1 MPLVEMS
8 ALRINYAN
16 KAGRVRAWLA
26 GGMNPDQATKL
37 SEEVRNAVL
46 GWRAV
51 GFTQYGYVIALL
63 LLLGLLPDARGQTM
77 PRIHATNSG
86 LEVQSGNDV
95 VDIEV
100 TQGDV
105 AHVHL
110 RPDGQESPR
119 TLVMDPILASDVGSA
134 SFRAI
139 SDREFELSAQGAAVQ
154 ITLGDTVRIR
164 FCTATGSCLEEPD
177 VLGDAKAHALQLTRD
192 DHDVLYGMRGLALN
206 DDGSHWTRPHGAMIA
221 AGEQG
226 DGGAPFFFTR
236 TYGVLVDSDGGT
248 FQAMGQTVG
257 FSGGSRRDLDFYV
270 VFGPPLKTMST
281 FMRLTGLPQMPPK
294 WALGFLNSQWGIDQA
309 TLEKVV
315 STYREKQIPLD
326 GFILDFDWKAWGEDH
341 YGEWRWNS
349 TNGPGATNPDLFP
362 DGASGVLAAK
372 LSREGVKL
380 SGILKP
386 RILLTTAGSPGGT
399 MEAAAYADE
408 HHLWYPDGKAE
419 EDYVTHRM
427 ARNLDFNLAAT
438 RSWFWEHLKPAF
450 DAGMAGWWNDEA
462 DSTETTYSR
471 DFQFVNMARMLYDG
485 QRSTSEQRV
494 WSLNRNYYLGAN
506 RYAYAMWSG
515 DISTGFPSMAYQR
528 SRMVSALD
536 LGASHW
542 TMDTGGFHGHPTAE
556 NYARWVEFAAWV
568 PICRVHGDFGEKR
581 QPWMYGATAE
591 AAAARAIRRRY
602 TLLPYMYS
610 YEHVDHE
617 TGIGLVRP
625 MFWMFPNDPHVAE
638 LDTEW
643 MFGDALLISPVVEQG
658 ATRQKVY
665 LPAGNWH
672 DFNTGQLFVGGREYE
687 VPVDATNWS
696 DVPVFV
702 RDGSMVA
709 SQQLQQYVDEHQ
721 IAEVT
726 VDIFPGEQK
735 AQFAYYD
742 DDGLTYRYEKGESFE
757 QTISAQRVGKQ
768 TTLQVLPVTGSFRP
782 ALRWY
787 VMRVHAKTRAVR
799 VSGKRLA
806 NGGASSGSGVSWSN
820 GKDKFGDVTVLRVP
834 AGQPLDLTLR

>member
-1 MPLVEMS
+1 V
-8 ALRINYAN
+8 RIHYTN
-16 KAGRVRAWLA
+16 KRAQVRPAM
-26 GGMNPDQATKL
+26 GGASSDQATAL
-37 SEEVRNAVL
+37 LENVWGAVL
-46 GWRAV
+46 GWRGA
-51 GFTQYGYVIALL
+51 GFTQLGSVIAWLV
-63 LLLGLLPDARGQTM
+63 LLGLLPAALGQT
-77 PRIHATNSG
+77 PRIRATKSG
-86 LEVQSGNDV
+86 LEVQSGNDF
-95 VDIEV
+95 VDVEM
-100 TQGDV
+100 THGDV

-110 RPDGQESPR
+110 RPDGQDNPR
-119 TLVMDPILASDVGSA
+119 TLVMDPARTSDGESA

-139 SDREFELSAQGAAVQ
+139 NEREYELSAQGATVQ
-154 ITLGDTVRIR
+154 VTLGQTVRIR
-164 FCTATGSCLEEPD
+164 FCAATGSCLEEPD
-177 VLGDAKAHALQLTRD
+177 IMGDAKAHALQLTRD
-192 DHDVLYGMRGLALN
+192 DEDALYGMRGLALN
-206 DDGSHWTRPHGAMIA
+206 DDGSHWARRSGATIA
-221 AGEQG
+221 AGVQG

-236 TYGVLVDSDGGT
+236 RYGVLVDSDGGT
-248 FQAMGQTVG
+248 FQATGRRVG
-257 FSGGSRRDLDFYV
+257 FSGESRRDLDFYV
-270 VFGPPLKTMST
+270 VFGPPLTTMSAFT
-281 FMRLTGLPQMPPK
+281 RLTGLPQMPPK
-294 WALGFLNSQWGIDQA
+294 WTLGFLNSQWGTDQA
-309 TLEKVV
+309 ELEQVV

-349 TNGPGATNPDLFP
+349 TNGPGAKNPDLFP
-362 DGASGVLAAK
+362 DGASGVLATK
-372 LSREGVKL
+372 LLREGVKL

-386 RILLTTAGSPGGT
+386 RILLTTEGSPGKA
-399 MEAAAYADE
+399 MEAAAYAE
-408 HHLWYPDGKAE
+408 QHHLWFPDGKPQ

-427 ARNLDFNLAAT
+427 AQDLDFNLAET

-450 DAGMAGWWNDEA
+450 GAGMVGWWNDEA
-462 DSTETTYSR
+462 DSSDTALSR

-485 QRSTSEQRV
+485 QRSASEQRV

-515 DISTGFPSMAYQR
+515 DISTGFPSMAHQR
-528 SRMVSALD
+528 SRMVAALD

-568 PICRVHGDFGEKR
+568 PICRVHGDLGEKR

-591 AAAARAIRRRY
+591 AAATRAIRTRY

-625 MFWMFPNDPHVAE
+625 MFWMFPNDPHAVE
-638 LDTEW
+638 LDNEW
-643 MFGDALLISPVVEQG
+643 MFGDALLVSPVVEQG
-658 ATRQKVY
+658 ATQQQVY

-672 DFNTGQLFVGGREYE
+672 DFNTGQPFVGGRAYD
-687 VPVDATNWS
+687 VPINAMNWS

-702 RDGSMVA
+702 RDGSIVA
-709 SQQLQQYVDEHQ
+709 SHQPEQYVDEHP

-726 VDIFPGEQK
+726 VDIFPDEQK

-757 QTISAQRVGKQ
+757 QTISAQRIGQQ
-768 TTLQVLPVTGSFRP
+768 TNLRVTPVKGSFHP
-782 ALRWY
+782 PLRFY
-787 VMRVHAKTRAVR
+787 VMRVHAKTGSVL

-806 NGGASSGSGVSWSN
+806 SGGAGSGSGLSWSSST
-820 GKDKFGDVTVLRVP
+820 DKFGDVTVLRVP
-834 AGQPLDLTLR
+834 AGSPLDVTLR